1 MNKYI
6 INITIIL
13 IAFAVQSCVFPF
25 IPFLSASPNF
35 MVIIV
40 FSFGFIYGSRDGIIY
55 GLIAGI
61 LMDLF
66 YSGPLGFFT
75 LIFVWM
81 GFLNGLLSR
90 FYYEDFIALP
100 LVMCTINEI
109 LYNIFLY
116 AIRFLIRG
124 KTDIVFYLKTIIVPE
139 IIITLLFTLLFY
151 RWMLEYG
158 RKIKTMM
165 YKRGDHI
172 A

>member
-1 MNKYI
+1 MKKYI

-13 IAFAVQSCVFPF
+13 IAFAVQNCIFPF

-40 FSFGFIYGSRDGIIY
+40 FSFGFIYGSKDGIIY

-81 GFLNGLLSR
+81 GYLNGLLSR
-90 FYYEDFIALP
+90 FYYDDYISLP
-100 LVMCTINEI
+100 LVMCTVNEI
-109 LYNIFLY
+109 LYNFFLY

-124 KTDIVFYLKTIIVPE
+124 KTDIVFYLRTIIVPE

-151 RWMLEYG
+151 RLMLEYS
-158 RKIKTMM
+158 RRMKAMM
-165 YKRGDHI
+165 DKRGENI
-172 A
+172 V

>member
-1 MNKYI
+1 MNKYL
-6 INITIIL
+6 INITMIL
-13 IAFAVQSCVFPF
+13 IAFALQYCIFPF

-81 GFLNGLLSR
+81 GYLNGLLSR
-90 FYYEDFIALP
+90 FYYDDYITLH
-100 LVMCTINEI
+100 LVMCTVNEI

-116 AIRFLIRG
+116 GIRFLIRG
-124 KTDIVFYLKTIIVPE
+124 KTDMAFYLRTIIVPE
-139 IIITLLFTLLFY
+139 MIITLLFTLLFY
-151 RWMLEYG
+151 RLMLEYG
-158 RKIKTMM
+158 RRMKTMM
-165 YKRGDHI
+165 NKRGDHI